1 MKRFSWMGS
10 SIMRRFQKVALIALI
25 LMSLTGC
32 ETRSK
37 LVAKNVYSQPSTQ
50 LTSDCADSI
59 KSVELRQLT
68 KNSSLALMPV
78 AAVLSGGMSVL
89 LAATVNGG
97 ITLDD
102 EINANR
108 IAENCE
114 LEEYKKSN
122 ADILMTMATN
132 STVSAVTGSINI
144 VNAPVP
150 TTVE

>member
-1 MKRFSWMGS
+1 
-10 SIMRRFQKVALIALI
+10 MRRFQKVALIALI

-37 LVAKNVYSQPSTQ
+37 LVAKNVYSQPSIQQTPA
-50 LTSDCADSI
+50 CADSI
-59 KSVELRQLT
+59 RSVELRQLT

-78 AAVLSGGMSVL
+78 AAVLSGGLSVL

-114 LEEYKKSN
+114 LHEYKKSN
-122 ADILMTMATN
+122 ADILVTMATN
-132 STVSAVTGSINI
+132 STVSAITGSVNI

>member
-1 MKRFSWMGS
+1 MKQ
-10 SIMRRFQKVALIALI
+10 FQKVTLTALI
-25 LMSLTGC
+25 LTSLTGC

-37 LVAKNVYSQPSTQ
+37 LVAKNVYSQPSIEHT
-50 LTSDCADSI
+50 TACADSI
-59 KSVELRQLT
+59 RSVELRQLT

-114 LEEYKKSN
+114 LHEYKKNN
-122 ADILMTMATN
+122 ADILVTMATN
-132 STVSAVTGSINI
+132 STVSAITGSVNI
-144 VNAPVP
+144 VNTPVP

>member
-1 MKRFSWMGS
+1 
-10 SIMRRFQKVALIALI
+10 MRQFQKITLIVLI
-25 LMSLTGC
+25 LIGLTGC

-50 LTSDCADSI
+50 LTPNCADSI

-68 KNSSLALMPV
+68 KNSSLALLPI
-78 AAVLSGGMSVL
+78 AAVLAGGLSVV

-108 IAENCE
+108 IAKNCE
-114 LEEYKKSN
+114 LQEFRKSST
-122 ADILMTMATN
+122 DILVTMATN
-132 STVSAVTGSINI
+132 STVSAITGSVNI
-144 VNAPVP
+144 VNAPVQ
-150 TTVE
+150 TTIE

>member
-1 MKRFSWMGS
+1 
-10 SIMRRFQKVALIALI
+10 MRQFQKVALITLI

-37 LVAKNVYSQPSTQ
+37 LVAKNVYSQPSIQ
-50 LTSDCADSI
+50 HTSACANSI
-59 KSVELRQLT
+59 RSVELRQLT

-78 AAVLSGGMSVL
+78 VAVLSGGVSVL

-102 EINANR
+102 EMNANR
-108 IAENCE
+108 IAKNCE
-114 LEEYKKSN
+114 LHEYKKSN

-132 STVSAVTGSINI
+132 STVSAITGSVNI
-144 VNAPVP
+144 VNAPVQ
-150 TTVE
+150 TTIE

>member
-1 MKRFSWMGS
+1 MKRF
-10 SIMRRFQKVALIALI
+10 QKITLIALI
-25 LMSLTGC
+25 VMSLSGC

-37 LVAKNVYSQPSTQ
+37 LVAKNVYSQPLIKHTPA
-50 LTSDCADSI
+50 CADSI
-59 KSVELRQLT
+59 RSVELRQLT

-78 AAVLSGGMSVL
+78 AAVLSGGVSVL
-89 LAATVNGG
+89 LAAAVNGG

-114 LEEYKKSN
+114 LEEYKKTN
-122 ADILMTMATN
+122 ADILMTMAAN
-132 STVSAVTGSINI
+132 STVSAVTGSVNI

>member
-1 MKRFSWMGS
+1 MKQFL
-10 SIMRRFQKVALIALI
+10 KVTLIALI
-25 LMSLTGC
+25 LTSLTGC

-37 LVAKNVYSQPSTQ
+37 LVAKNVYSQPSIEHT
-50 LTSDCADSI
+50 TACADSI
-59 KSVELRQLT
+59 RSVELRQLT

-114 LEEYKKSN
+114 LHEYKKNN
-122 ADILMTMATN
+122 ADILVTMATN
-132 STVSAVTGSINI
+132 STVSAITGSVNI
-144 VNAPVP
+144 VNTPVP

>member
-1 MKRFSWMGS
+1 MCFK
-10 SIMRRFQKVALIALI
+10 KVSLVL
-25 LMSLTGC
+25 LTLTSLTGC

-37 LVAKNVYSQPSTQ
+37 FVAKSVYSQPSTQ
-50 LTSDCADSI
+50 LSLGCADSV

-78 AAVLSGGMSVL
+78 AAFLSGGVSVV
-89 LAATVNGG
+89 LAAAVNGG

-108 IAENCE
+108 IAKNCK
-114 LEEYKKSN
+114 LKEYQKSN

-132 STVSAVTGSINI
+132 STVSAITGSVNI
-144 VNAPVP
+144 VNAPVQP
-150 TTVE
+150 TIE

>member
-1 MKRFSWMGS
+1 
-10 SIMRRFQKVALIALI
+10 MRRFQKVALIALS
-25 LMSLTGC
+25 LVSLTGC

-37 LVAKNVYSQPSTQ
+37 LVAKNVYSQPSIQYTQ
-50 LTSDCADSI
+50 ACADSI
-59 KSVELRQLT
+59 RSVELRQLT

-78 AAVLSGGMSVL
+78 AAILSGGMSVL

-114 LEEYKKSN
+114 LQEYKKTN
-122 ADILMTMATN
+122 ADILMTMAAN
-132 STVSAVTGSINI
+132 STVSAVTGSVNI
-144 VNAPVP
+144 VNAPVQ
-150 TTVE
+150 TTFE

>member
-1 MKRFSWMGS
+1 
-10 SIMRRFQKVALIALI
+10 MRQFREFALIAVICMI
-25 LMSLTGC
+25 LSGC

-37 LVAKNVYSQPSTQ
+37 LVAKTVYSQPSIQHTPA
-50 LTSDCADSI
+50 CADSI
-59 KSVELRQLT
+59 RSVELRQLT

-78 AAVLSGGMSVL
+78 AAVLSGGLSVL

-114 LEEYKKSN
+114 LQEYKKSK
-122 ADILMTMATN
+122 ADILVTMATN
-132 STVSAVTGSINI
+132 STVSAITGSVNI
-144 VNAPVP
+144 VNAPV
-150 TTVE
+150 TTTIE

>member
-1 MKRFSWMGS
+1 MM
-10 SIMRRFQKVALIALI
+10 RFQKVALIALI

-37 LVAKNVYSQPSTQ
+37 LVAKHVYSQPSIQHTPA
-50 LTSDCADSI
+50 CADSI
-59 KSVELRQLT
+59 RSVELRQLT

-78 AAVLSGGMSVL
+78 AAILSGGMSVL

-114 LEEYKKSN
+114 LREYKKSN
-122 ADILMTMATN
+122 TDILMTMAAN
-132 STVSAVTGSINI
+132 STVSAITGSVNI
-144 VNAPVP
+144 VNAPIQ
-150 TTVE
+150 TTIE

>member
-1 MKRFSWMGS
+1 
-10 SIMRRFQKVALIALI
+10 MRLFQKITLIVMISMGL
-25 LMSLTGC
+25 SGC

-37 LVAKNVYSQPSTQ
+37 LVAKNVYSQPSIQHTPA
-50 LTSDCADSI
+50 CADSI
-59 KSVELRQLT
+59 RSVELRQLT

-78 AAVLSGGMSVL
+78 AAILSGGMSVL

-114 LEEYKKSN
+114 LQEYKKSN
-122 ADILMTMATN
+122 ADILVTMATN
-132 STVSAVTGSINI
+132 STVSAITGSVNI
-144 VNAPVP
+144 VNAPVQ
-150 TTVE
+150 TAIE